1 MKRLLLLLLISSS
14 FLNGAFYAPDQ
25 DEASLGDDDTQTTGS
40 PSKNKIK
47 SNKKKKKSK
56 EQMTVGDQE
65 FDNQEL
71 AEIFKD
77 SDEEPIYEIIPVDT
91 EKPGTGRSKSAEAL
105 YQRKTITPPTSP
117 QKSRLQKIISLSP
130 FFKRKST
137 PPTPPPTPPKSQLV
151 WEQEGH
157 IYEDPT
163 HLFKEKVDR
172 SNPDEYE
179 YAQYFADQDTTDAQ
193 SSVLRQVS
201 SPVVSPPSP
210 PRNQSSSEFS
220 PTSSRGSSLGPSPLS
235 RVSLSAKLDQ
245 VALNDVSPSEISLT
259 PDDNDRATNSG
270 TGYEILDS
278 ETDV

>member
-1 MKRLLLLLLISSS
+1 M
-14 FLNGAFYAPDQ
+14 
-25 DEASLGDDDTQTTGS
+25 
-40 PSKNKIK
+40 
-47 SNKKKKKSK
+47 
-56 EQMTVGDQE
+56 
-65 FDNQEL
+65 
-71 AEIFKD
+71 
-77 SDEEPIYEIIPVDT
+77 
-91 EKPGTGRSKSAEAL
+91 
-105 YQRKTITPPTSP
+105 
-117 QKSRLQKIISLSP
+117 
-130 FFKRKST
+130 
-137 PPTPPPTPPKSQLV
+137 
-151 WEQEGH
+151 
-157 IYEDPT
+157 
-163 HLFKEKVDR
+163 FKEKVDR

-270 TGYEILDS
+270 TGYESLDS